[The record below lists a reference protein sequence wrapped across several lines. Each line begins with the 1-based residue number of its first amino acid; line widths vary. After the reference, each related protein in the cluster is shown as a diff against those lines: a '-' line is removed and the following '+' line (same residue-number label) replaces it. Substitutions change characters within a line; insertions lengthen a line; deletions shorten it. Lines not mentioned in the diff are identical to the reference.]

1 MSNIEEMKNVLDD
14 GVKEIWWFCL
24 TELLIVYQKCSRL
37 VFLSVNL
44 SLTQWSS
51 DLSAFQHKVTFF
63 WAELGLNGVVMLF
76 LVTQLFA
83 SPGRYHQSVP
93 GLCRWPERFSSLTPD
108 FPPSQ
113 RRDRSLPHTDTSA
126 HQQLQLPTRLPPKD
140 PEQTLTHLAVSAAV
154 WAGWWHRCGGTSGH
168 CRGAAPPPGTA
179 AWSPTGG
186 CRPEESWEGCWPAP
200 EPDRRR
206 PPRGCCLWPESH
218 EGVWSD
224 CRWDLTSPWGNSLCW
239 E

>member
-1 MSNIEEMKNVLDD
+1 M
-14 GVKEIWWFCL
+14 
-24 TELLIVYQKCSRL
+24 ELWC
-37 VFLSVNL
+37 
-44 SLTQWSS
+44 
-51 DLSAFQHKVTFF
+51 
-63 WAELGLNGVVMLF
+63 WAETLSRSCLPHLVVIISLSQVSAAGL
-76 LVTQLFA
+76 
-83 SPGRYHQSVP
+83 S
-93 GLCRWPERFSSLTPD
+93 D
-108 FPPSQ
+108 
-113 RRDRSLPHTDTSA
+113 SLPWHQISHHHRGGTDLCHTQTQSA
-126 HQQLQLPTRLPPKD
+126 HQQLQLPTRLPPKN
-140 PEQTLTHLAVSAAV
+140 PERTLTHLAVSAAV

>member
-1 MSNIEEMKNVLDD
+1 M
-14 GVKEIWWFCL
+14 
-24 TELLIVYQKCSRL
+24 ELWCY
-37 VFLSVNL
+37 FLS
-44 SLTQWSS
+44 W
-51 DLSAFQHKVTFF
+51 DF
-63 WAELGLNGVVMLF
+63 
-76 LVTQLFA
+76 VTQLFA
-83 SPGRYHQSVP
+83 VCLTWSLSSVCP
-93 GLCRWPERFSSLTPD
+93 
-108 FPPSQ
+108 
-113 RRDRSLPHTDTSA
+113 RSLPLAWAILFPDTRFPTITEAGPISA
-126 HQQLQLPTRLPPKD
+126 THRQNQQQLPTRLPPKN

-224 CRWDLTSPWGNSLCW
+224 YRWDLTSPWGNLLCW